1 MNVSIEKIAWLIKKT
16 KQGQLYI
23 CDKQKNKVLGRN
35 IIRNTVWWQFSKNLN
50 LINWEKFGVNFCYWF
65 TCNTFLMVVV
75 LGRKVSFTAVCFE
88 RKRLQQ
94 ILQYIYAHENI
105 VSVISFQFFSLKC
118 KKYNK
123 VTLKKKKKRC
133 QYKPNSFAK
142 IISQPFIFLIP
153 ISPTSSCTDRKIPIK
168 EEIRLVSIKRE
179 INIYFINWK
188 EKKKK
193 SDLTTLFSWFY
204 LICFQM
210 LYIVHIYQVIYGA
223 LKIS

>member
-1 MNVSIEKIAWLIKKT
+1 M
-16 KQGQLYI
+16 
-23 CDKQKNKVLGRN
+23 
-35 IIRNTVWWQFSKNLN
+35 WWQFSKNLN
-50 LINWEKFGVNFCYWF
+50 LINWERFGVNFCYWF

-75 LGRKVSFTAVCFE
+75 LGRRVCFE

-94 ILQYIYAHENI
+94 MLQYIYAHENI
-105 VSVISFQFFSLKC
+105 VSAISFQFFSLKC

-123 VTLKKKKKRC
+123 VTFKKKKKKEGC

-142 IISQPFIFLIP
+142 IISQPFIFLIS
-153 ISPTSSCTDRKIPIK
+153 ISPTSSCTDRKILIK

-193 SDLTTLFSWFY
+193 KIRFNNTLFMVLFDLFSDVVHCSHLSGY
-204 LICFQM
+204 LWSLENLIN
-210 LYIVHIYQVIYGA
+210 
-223 LKIS
+223 K